1 MKMPLPSSDVDS
13 FRLEALLKVSR
24 TIAGHQEFGA
34 LLDALAECLHE
45 VVDYN
50 NLDLLIWDATT
61 KEAFLYYPG
70 YLDEQFSQ
78 KGADEFPF
86 IDGPGLWAWENQRPA
101 VKNIADYD
109 RDYPKIAHIRHSQA
123 MQSSCTVPLT
133 TVHRRLGALEFL
145 SSKPDAYADP
155 KDVRFIQLVAAQV
168 ATAVDNALIYAR
180 IKASENNLARERN
193 HLQTLLQVT
202 NAAISQ
208 LDIAGLIGKIS
219 TQIKKVLGAEFCGL
233 VLYDAAE
240 KLLRWEVVHFPHG
253 DSLIKP
259 GRLASLA
266 GPVVAKAF
274 LNRTPR
280 AVSLQEMTVLY
291 GHNDLMALLRQEGIR
306 SFCALPLIARDITVG
321 VLTVGQLGRDLFS
334 QEDVQLLGEIARQV
348 SMAVSNTLAY
358 DKIKQLQDRLNSEK
372 LYLEEEIKAQCNF
385 EEIIGR
391 SAKLNAVLKQVEMVA
406 ETDST
411 VLILGE
417 TGTGKE
423 LIARAIHHLSQR
435 RDRTLVKVNCA
446 AIPSNLL
453 ESDLFG
459 HEKGAFTGA
468 ANRKT
473 GRFELAHQGTMFL
486 DEIGDIPMELQ
497 PKLLR
502 ALQEHE
508 IERIGGAHPIPVDVR
523 IIAATNRNLQQM
535 IDRREFRSDLYY
547 RLNVFPIYIPPLRER
562 PEDIPPLVYYFTEK
576 YSRKLKRNIETI
588 LPETMHMLMRVPWHG
603 NVRELEHLIE
613 RAVILSRGSVLQVPI
628 EPVSNFSPISSND
641 IPLVALSDPGASDS
655 PPLDGATLE
664 DIERNHILCVL
675 RETKGI
681 IGGPHGAAARL
692 GLKRTTL
699 HAKMKRLGIFREGF
713 SHSFRSC
720 SQ

>member
-1 MKMPLPSSDVDS
+1 MPSPNSGVDS
-13 FRLEALLKVSR
+13 CQLEALLRVSR
-24 TIAGHQEFGA
+24 TIAGHQEFGE
-34 LLDALAECLHE
+34 LLNALAECLHE

-50 NLDLLIWDATT
+50 TLDLLIYDAAA
-61 KEAFLYYPG
+61 KEAWCYYPG
-70 YLDEQFSQ
+70 FLDADFSQ
-78 KGADEFPF
+78 KGVDKFPF
-86 IDGPGLWAWENQRPA
+86 IDGPGLWAWENQLPA
-101 VKNIADYD
+101 VKDISDYD
-109 RDYPKIAHIRHSQA
+109 RDYPKIAALRHGQA
-123 MQSSCTVPLT
+123 MRSSCTVPLT
-133 TVHRRLGALEFL
+133 TVHRRLGVLEFL

-168 ATAVDNALIYAR
+168 ATAVDNALIHDR
-180 IKASENNLARERN
+180 IKASENNLTHERN
-193 HLQTLLQVT
+193 HLQTLLEVT

-219 TQIKKVLGAEFCGL
+219 TQIEKVLGAEFCGL
-233 VLYDAAE
+233 ILYEPAD
-240 KLLRWEVVHFPHG
+240 KLLRWEAVHFPRG
-253 DSLIKP
+253 EGRIKP
-259 GRLASLA
+259 GRLASLS
-266 GPVVAKAF
+266 GPVVARAF

-280 AVSLQEMTVLY
+280 AVPLQEMNELCEKE
-291 GHNDLMALLRQEGIR
+291 DLPVLLRQEGIR
-306 SFCALPLIARDITVG
+306 SFCALPLITRGTTLG
-321 VLTVGQLGRDLFS
+321 VLAIGQLGRDAFS
-334 QEDVQLLGEIARQV
+334 EEDVRLLAEIARQV

-385 EEIIGR
+385 EEIIGK
-391 SAKLNAVLKQVEMVA
+391 SARLQVVLAQVQMVA

-423 LIARAIHHLSQR
+423 LIARAIHHLSPR

-446 AIPSNLL
+446 SIPSNLL

-468 ANRKT
+468 VNKKI
-473 GRFELAHQGTMFL
+473 GRFELAHQGTIFL
-486 DEIGDIPMELQ
+486 DEVGDIPLELQ

-502 ALQEHE
+502 TLQEQE
-508 IERIGGAHPIPVDVR
+508 IERIGSTRAIHVDAR

-547 RLNVFPIYIPPLRER
+547 RLNVFPILIPPLRER
-562 PEDIPPLVYYFTEK
+562 PEDIPPLICHFTEK
-576 YSRKLKRNIETI
+576 YSRKFKRNIETI
-588 LPETMHMLMRVPWHG
+588 SSETIGMLTKLPWPG

-613 RAVILSRGSVLQVPI
+613 RAVIVSRGSVLQVPI
-628 EPVSNFSPISSND
+628 EPVSNFSPISSSEM
-641 IPLVALSDPGASDS
+641 PLVPLPDPNAPDS
-655 PPLDGATLE
+655 VNPEGTTLE
-664 DIERNHILCVL
+664 DIERNHILGVL

-681 IGGPHGAAARL
+681 VGGPHGAAARL

-713 SHSFRSC
+713 SPFFRSR
-720 SQ
+720 S